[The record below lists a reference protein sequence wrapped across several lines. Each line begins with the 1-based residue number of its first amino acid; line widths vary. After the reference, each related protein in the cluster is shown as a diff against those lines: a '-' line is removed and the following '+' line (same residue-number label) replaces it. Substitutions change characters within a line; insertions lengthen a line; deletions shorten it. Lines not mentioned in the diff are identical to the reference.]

1 MIVRS
6 TSVYSSSVGLL
17 REAREREARGRIGSG
32 IYTMP
37 LAIRV
42 HRRVEINAKVV
53 GNTIIEIA
61 IRVHTVSILIK
72 KTPRQRIGYQS

>member
-42 HRRVEINAKVV
+42 HRRVEMSYFSKDFDDDYKFPSVY
-53 GNTIIEIA
+53 
-61 IRVHTVSILIK
+61 
-72 KTPRQRIGYQS
+72 IGELKFPGRFWL

>member
-32 IYTMP
+32 IYSMP

-42 HRRVEINAKVV
+42 HRRVEISDEYLK
-53 GNTIIEIA
+53 EILA
-61 IRVHTVSILIK
+61 YVSL
-72 KTPRQRIGYQS
+72 PSVYIGELK